1 MAEKVALLLDGG
13 FVRPLLRKRLKAPA
27 SADAIEKLHW
37 ALLAHPSVMPYALYR
52 TFFYDCNPFGGTVT
66 NPISKAKINL
76 GSSAVATRQRA
87 LLDSVELKPN
97 FAVRRGE
104 LLCHGWRLK
113 KSAISA
119 LSKGPLTL
127 AADHIEPHIQQKGVD
142 QRVSLDAVG
151 LAAKKLVGAVVLVVC
166 DSDFV
171 PVMKAIRRDGLRVI
185 LFAFNHPIRSDPRAH
200 SDIVIPDSEIAI

>member
-13 FVRPLLRKRLKAPA
+13 FVRPLLQKRLKTPA
-27 SADAIEKLHW
+27 SADAIEKLAW
-37 ALLAHPSVMPYALYR
+37 ALLAHRCVMPYDLYR
-52 TFFYDCNPFGGTVT
+52 TFFYDCDPFGETVT
-66 NPISKAKINL
+66 NPISKAKIHL
-76 GSSAVATRQRA
+76 GSSPVAVRQRA

-97 FAVRRGE
+97 FAVRRGQ

-113 KSAISA
+113 KSAIFA

-127 AADHIEPHIQQKGVD
+127 TEDHIEPHLQQKGVD

-171 PVMKAIRRDGLRVI
+171 PVMKAIRREGLRVI
-185 LFAFNHPIRSDPRAH
+185 LFAFNQSIRPDLRAH
-200 SDIVIPDSEIAI
+200 SDIVIPDSEITI